1 MNAERTLMVLIG
13 FHLLSRNFVPDTKTF
28 ILMKFNFVYTL
39 PDKDHFFYLIN
50 KHSCAQPVEK
60 QEINCQ
66 IFITSRFTKDVPL
79 TYFDESQWLGL

>member
-50 KHSCAQPVEK
+50 KHSSAQPVEK
-60 QEINCQ
+60 QEMN
-66 IFITSRFTKDVPL
+66 
-79 TYFDESQWLGL
+79 